1 MFDGT
6 CIVTP
11 ANYIVE
17 LHPTVL
23 TDVDGNHFAPE
34 KEAFHQHPRE
44 GGHEEEMEQ
53 GGHDVARD
61 LRSEMSVSGGTLK
74 TFFLSAIFQT
84 LHQNKNTNQ
93 TGF

>member
-1 MFDGT
+1 MFNGTCGT

-53 GGHDVARD
+53 GRHDVARD
-61 LRSEMSVSGGTLK
+61 LHSGMSVNSGTWK
-74 TFFLSAIFQT
+74 TIFFFCNFSNPT
-84 LHQNKNTNQ
+84 PK
-93 TGF
+93 